1 MTATPEHSSR
11 GATVTRRLSTV
22 LLILSL
28 LLYPIT
34 ILAVNL
40 YAPEMQTGDYFTNTD
55 PASDAA
61 RVISYVALPAAIL
74 IKSTIAAKEVTSLV
88 LVLIAVLS
96 IPLLGE
102 YFAIINEI
110 LR

>member
-1 MTATPEHSSR
+1 MTATPEHSSH
-11 GATVTRRLSTV
+11 GATFTRRLSTALV
-22 LLILSL
+22 IISL

-34 ILAVNL
+34 LLAVNL
-40 YAPEMQTGDYFTNTD
+40 YAPELRTSNYLTITD

-74 IKSTIAAKEVTSLV
+74 IKSFIATKETTSLV
-88 LVLIAVLS
+88 LVLVAVLS

-102 YFAIINEI
+102 YFTIINE
-110 LR
+110 LMR